1 MFRLLIVDDVS
12 IIVDSLGEL
21 FEENETLEVEV
32 FKAYSAVEALGCLR
46 QTKIDIV
53 LTDIKMPEM
62 TGLELLKEV
71 RMQWPRCKVI
81 FLTSFSD
88 FEYAKEAIASGGF
101 DYILKT
107 DGDDPILEAVER
119 AAASLQEE
127 AMTENLLIRTQQ
139 QLKAAVPVLQKELIT
154 DIVHGKSMLPGQ
166 MMAAFQEVNFP
177 LDQHLEVLPLI
188 ARVDE
193 WRESMS
199 PSDKALLIY
208 ALQNIVEEY
217 LTDSAHLF
225 ALHFEKTKIVWLLQ
239 PKLES
244 DHQQQ
249 QWENLF
255 RFVFGTLET
264 IQNSCK
270 ELLGLPV
277 SFIAGRYPVSW
288 QDLSV
293 QVHHMRSRLGW
304 GLGLHREMLMTDEQ
318 LDYYSEA
325 SGNSMNA
332 AGREFRF
339 DHLSEL
345 YYDLEN
351 NQRELFFARLEQLMN
366 AVSTGPAVAQ
376 NQYIVYHAL
385 CSIFLTYSDRYCIDL
400 DVLAPDPESWQE
412 IVAFFSTA
420 AHRIFDGKS
429 AEQSGQT
436 QAVVMKIN
444 QYIVRNLNGDNSL
457 IRLGEYVN
465 LNPSYLSRL
474 YKEATGKALSDYIAE
489 IRIQA
494 AVRLLRDKELKIGEI
509 ATEIGYQSS
518 LAFYRFFKN
527 KMNMTPQEYRQS
539 LNLPPV

>member
-1 MFRLLIVDDVS
+1 MLRLLIVDDVS

-21 FEENETLEVEV
+21 FEENERLELEL
-32 FKAYSAVEALGCLR
+32 FKAYSAVEALGYLR

-88 FEYAKEAIASGGF
+88 FDYAKEAIASGGF
-101 DYILKT
+101 AYILKT

-119 AAASLQEE
+119 AAAALQEE
-127 AMTENLLIRTQQ
+127 AATENLLIRTQQ

-154 DIVHGKSMLPGQ
+154 DIVHGKTMAPAQRAEAFKEVDLP
-166 MMAAFQEVNFP
+166 MNP
-177 LDQHLEVLPLI
+177 DLEVLPLI

-208 ALQNIVEEY
+208 ALENMLEEY
-217 LTDSAHLF
+217 LADAACLF
-225 ALHFEKTKIVWLLQ
+225 ALRFEKTKIIWLLQ
-239 PKLES
+239 PKLTS
-244 DHQQQ
+244 DQQGQ
-249 QWENLF
+249 MWDSLF

-264 IQNSCK
+264 VQNACK
-270 ELLGLPV
+270 ELLKLPV
-277 SFIAGRYPVSW
+277 SFIVGRHPVPW
-288 QDLSV
+288 QELSV
-293 QVHHMRSRLGW
+293 QVHHMGFRLGW

-318 LDYYSEA
+318 LDYYSDA
-325 SGNSMNA
+325 AGYNTNA
-332 AGREFRF
+332 AKREFRF
-339 DHLSEL
+339 DQLSEL

-351 NQRELFFARLEQLMN
+351 NQREMFFARLEQLMN
-366 AVSTGPAVAQ
+366 AVSESPAAAQ

-385 CSIFLTYSDRYCIDL
+385 CSIFMSYCDRYGMDL
-400 DVLAPDPESWQE
+400 NVPAPDPESWQE
-412 IVAFFSTA
+412 VCAFFSTA
-420 AHRIFDGKS
+420 ARRIFDSKS
-429 AEQSGQT
+429 AEQTGQT
-436 QAVVMKIN
+436 QAVAAKLN
-444 QYIVRNLNGDNSL
+444 QYIARNLNGDISL
-457 IRLGEYVN
+457 VRLGEHVN
-465 LNPSYLSRL
+465 LNPSYISRL

-489 IRIQA
+489 LRMQTAI
-494 AVRLLRDKELKIGEI
+494 RLLRDKELKIGEI